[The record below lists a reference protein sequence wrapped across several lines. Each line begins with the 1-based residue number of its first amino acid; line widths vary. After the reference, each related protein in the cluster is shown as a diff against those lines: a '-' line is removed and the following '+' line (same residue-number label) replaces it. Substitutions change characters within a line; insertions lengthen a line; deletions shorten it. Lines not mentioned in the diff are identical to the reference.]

1 MAKDGQLIQKGKAAD
16 SIGKMSRLKRE
27 IAYSHPVGCL
37 KHPIGRLKAD
47 DRLPL
52 VDYPRT
58 YNNGMGIVC
67 CISKKKKK
75 KNSPFPNNS

>member
-37 KHPIGRLKAD
+37 KPSNWTAKG
-47 DRLPL
+47 
-52 VDYPRT
+52 
-58 YNNGMGIVC
+58 G
-67 CISKKKKK
+67 
-75 KNSPFPNNS
+75 